1 MAMYIRTIIVWL
13 ALQFTITLNTRL
25 FQTRLKY
32 QQMVNLSPPPAD
44 LSDMSRTALPA
55 ALELIEQMAEALG
68 IALRALDAE
77 TRHGRTLSG
86 HNAIAAY
93 EAFKLNV
100 GGE

>member
-1 MAMYIRTIIVWL
+1 M
-13 ALQFTITLNTRL
+13 TLE
-25 FQTRLKY
+25 QLKSLIEKANET
-32 QQMVNLSPPPAD
+32 QHDNNLNCGVCKAAAD